1 MNVYELVEKVGGEIV
16 RGRARYRPE
25 GQKWVELGRLNGDS
39 MEFTPAGTALRR
51 ELDEALPKRPR
62 RLKKSESDEN
72 ADSKMLSE
80 LGFE

>member
-25 GQKWVELGRLNGDS
+25 GQKWVELGRLNGGS
-39 MEFTPAGTALRR
+39 MEFTPAGAALRR
-51 ELDEALPKRPR
+51 ELDEALPKRSR
-62 RLKKSESDEN
+62 RLKKSEDD
-72 ADSKMLSE
+72 APDGKMLSE